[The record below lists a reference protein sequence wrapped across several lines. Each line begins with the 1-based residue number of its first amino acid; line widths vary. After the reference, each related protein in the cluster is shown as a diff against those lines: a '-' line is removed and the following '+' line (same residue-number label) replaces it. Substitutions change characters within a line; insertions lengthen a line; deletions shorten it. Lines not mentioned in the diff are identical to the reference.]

1 MKFVYFSHLIKW
13 LGVTSI
19 CSSNGIRFELI
30 YFYLGLG
37 KLCDD
42 EMPTYVA
49 DSNSSSDSESEVWDL
64 PLATVIHLEPNSE
77 GAKNINM
84 GFLSGTDL
92 VWSGNRFANK
102 QGAHKYIRWNC
113 RTTNCRTANNLR

>member
-1 MKFVYFSHLIKW
+1 MMRCLPMLLI
-13 LGVTSI
+13 VI
-19 CSSNGIRFELI
+19 VALI
-30 YFYLGLG
+30 L
-37 KLCDD
+37 
-42 EMPTYVA
+42 
-49 DSNSSSDSESEVWDL
+49 SQVWDL

-84 GFLSGTDL
+84 GFLSGTDP